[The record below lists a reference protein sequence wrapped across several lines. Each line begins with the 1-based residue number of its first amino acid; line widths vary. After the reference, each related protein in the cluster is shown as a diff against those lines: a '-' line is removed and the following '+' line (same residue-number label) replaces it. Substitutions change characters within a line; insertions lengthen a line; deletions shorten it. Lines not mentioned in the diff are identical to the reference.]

1 MGQDGLTDPSTLY
14 LTDVSPSDKPW
25 DVHRSAAAVVQSLYL
40 GSELPQY
47 GHRIGKCSEQLGFA
61 LEAKDSG
68 EMKIRLRQARFC
80 RVRHCPTCQW
90 RKTLVWRA
98 RLISTL
104 PKVVETYP
112 KSRWLFLTLTVRN
125 CPLSELRTTIAEM
138 NGAWHRMVQ
147 RKQFPAD
154 GFLRS
159 LEVTRNPETNE
170 AHPHFHVLM
179 MVPPSYF
186 KGTNYLSQQ
195 RWGEMWQS
203 CLRVNYLPVV
213 HVQTVKNKQG
223 SDMPLINGILETA
236 KYGVKEEDLMF
247 DSAWLQELTLQ
258 LHKTRSITVGGIL
271 KDYLKDDEPEDL
283 INVDENNTDN
293 AEEND
298 ALLLWFDWRE
308 QVRRYA
314 KRG

>member
-1 MGQDGLTDPSTLY
+1 MGQDGLTAPSTVY
-14 LTDVSPSDKPW
+14 LTDVSPTDKPW
-25 DVHRSAAAVVQSLYL
+25 DSHRAAAAVVESLYL
-40 GSELPQY
+40 GSELPHY
-47 GHRIGKCSEQLGFA
+47 GHRIARCSEQLGFA
-61 LEAKDSG
+61 LEAQDSG
-68 EMKIRLRQARFC
+68 EMKLRLRQARFC

-98 RLISTL
+98 RLIQTL
-104 PKVVETYP
+104 PKVLETYP

-138 NGAWHRMVQ
+138 NKAWGRMSL
-147 RKQFPAD
+147 RKQFPSE

-159 LEVTRNPETNE
+159 LEVTRNPDTNE

-179 MVPPSYF
+179 MVSPSYF
-186 KGTNYLSQQ
+186 KGTNYISQQ
-195 RWGEMWQS
+195 RWREIWQS
-203 CLRVNYLPVV
+203 CLRVDYLPVV

-258 LHKTRSITVGGIL
+258 LHKTRSVTVGGIL
-271 KDYLKDDEPEDL
+271 KDYIKEEEPEDL
-283 INVDENNTDN
+283 INVDENNIDTSDEDE
-293 AEEND
+293 AT
-298 ALLLWFDWRE
+298 LLWFDWMT
-308 QVRRYA
+308 QIKRYG

>member
-1 MGQDGLTDPSTLY
+1 
-14 LTDVSPSDKPW
+14 
-25 DVHRSAAAVVQSLYL
+25 
-40 GSELPQY
+40 
-47 GHRIGKCSEQLGFA
+47 
-61 LEAKDSG
+61 
-68 EMKIRLRQARFC
+68 
-80 RVRHCPTCQW
+80 
-90 RKTLVWRA
+90 
-98 RLISTL
+98 
-104 PKVVETYP
+104 
-112 KSRWLFLTLTVRN
+112 
-125 CPLSELRTTIAEM
+125 
-138 NGAWHRMVQ
+138 
-147 RKQFPAD
+147 
-154 GFLRS
+154 
-159 LEVTRNPETNE
+159 
-170 AHPHFHVLM
+170 

-283 INVDENNTDN
+283 INVDENNADN
-293 AEEND
+293 VEEND